1 MFKFLQS
8 KKGLTLI
15 ELLVVLA
22 LLSLGFVAMG
32 NLVKVTYRAFNKAE
46 ERYIKQEM
54 VKDVANYLQKG
65 TNITAA
71 KGCWILDNT
80 EISSIKNFND
90 YAYLYAEFEE
100 HEDPKKT
107 GYYLYMMDRDTLQ
120 ANARC
125 LNEGVPLN
133 IWFEP
138 IVTEDKNDEGV
149 VIGTHNE
156 AGIIVH
162 LAAMEDE
169 YKYTVDENTGMPI
182 INSNDR
188 DYQDMI
194 YYQLQVGYHFPN
206 MVESKLVVEPY
217 KEEEESEDDG
227 ASAQA
232 EGDVVEP
239 RICTAMLAIDSLY
252 KGDASNA
259 EISTTSF
266 CFIATASYGENSG
279 EVGLL
284 CDFRDKCLLTN
295 PLGTA
300 FVKAYYKLSPPI
312 ADFIA
317 ESEPLK
323 AAVRV
328 ALKPLV
334 VIATNALDSDL
345 AAENAPWFIVFV
357 LCAAGSTAM
366 VVNITK
372 KRKKAESK

>member
-8 KKGLTLI
+8 KKGLTLV

-32 NLVKVTYRAFNKAE
+32 NPVKVTYRAFNKAE

-54 VKDVANYLQKG
+54 VKDVAEYLQKG

-71 KGCWILDNT
+71 NDCYLVEHTDV
-80 EISSIKNFND
+80 ESIASYD
-90 YAYLYAEFEE
+90 SYAYLYAEFEE
-100 HEDPKKT
+100 HTEDPKKT
-107 GYYLYMMDRDTLQ
+107 GYYLYMMDTDTLK

-125 LNEGVPLN
+125 LNEGVPLQ
-133 IWFEP
+133 IEMEP
-138 IVTEDKNDEGV
+138 ILNNSLENQAGV
-149 VIGTHNE
+149 RIK
-156 AGIIVH
+156 
-162 LAAMEDE
+162 LAALESDFE
-169 YKYTVDENTGMPI
+169 YKITDGIPDKPDVDE
-182 INSNDR
+182 
-188 DYQDMI
+188 I
-194 YYQLQVGYHFPN
+194 YYQLDVAYHFPN
-206 MVESKLVVEPY
+206 MVEEKKVVRLL
-217 KEEEESEDDG
+217 EETEDEATPAALD
-227 ASAQA
+227 
-232 EGDVVEP
+232 EGPDTYP
-239 RICTAMLAIDSLY
+239 TIMLSIDSLY

-259 EISTTSF
+259 DVSTTTF
-266 CFIATASYGENSG
+266 CFIATASYGADSG

-317 ESEPLK
+317 ESESLK

-334 VIATNALDSDL
+334 MIATNALDGDL
-345 AAENAPWFIVFV
+345 AAQNAPWFIVFM
-357 LCAAGSTAM
+357 LCGAGSTAM
-366 VVNITK
+366 VINLTK
-372 KRKKAESK
+372 KRKKAEE

>member
-8 KKGLTLI
+8 KKGMTLI

-71 KGCWILDNT
+71 KDCYLVDHTNIT
-80 EISSIKNFND
+80 SIKNYES

-100 HEDPKKT
+100 YPDEPEKT
-107 GYYLYMMDRDTLQ
+107 GYYLYMMDKDTLQ
-120 ANARC
+120 EDARC
-125 LNEGVPLN
+125 INEDVPLC

-138 IVTEDKNDEGV
+138 IIGKDDSANQAGV
-149 VIGTHNE
+149 RI
-156 AGIIVH
+156 A
-162 LAAMEDE
+162 LAA
-169 YKYTVDENTGMPI
+169 VENDFVYETGADSNPI
-182 INSNDR
+182 PPERNSD
-188 DYQDMI
+188 DI
-194 YYQLQVGYHFPN
+194 YYQLDVAYHFPN
-206 MVESKLVVEPY
+206 MVEEKKVVAPFVQD
-217 KEEEESEDDG
+217 DDG
-227 ASAQA
+227 VASQSD
-232 EGDVVEP
+232 ELE
-239 RICTAMLAIDSLY
+239 TYSTLMLSIDSLY

-259 EISTTSF
+259 EVSATTF
-266 CFIATASYGENSG
+266 CFIATASYGADSG

-312 ADFIA
+312 ADIIR

-334 VIATNALDSDL
+334 VVATNALDSDL
-345 AAENAPWFIVFV
+345 AEQNAPWFIVFM
-357 LCAAGSTAM
+357 LCGAGSTAM
-366 VVNITK
+366 IINLTK
-372 KRKKAESK
+372 KRKRAKE